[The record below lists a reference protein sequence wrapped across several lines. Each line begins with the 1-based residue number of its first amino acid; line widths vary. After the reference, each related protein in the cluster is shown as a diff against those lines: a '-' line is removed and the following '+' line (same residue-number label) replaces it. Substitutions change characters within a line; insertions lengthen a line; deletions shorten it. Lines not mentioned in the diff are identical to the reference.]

1 MEKYVI
7 FDINNEKSV
16 KTYFNNSM
24 NLIVE
29 NKQRIIEELVRLK
42 DNIDVEEES
51 MEVIFS
57 FLLKET
63 DSVVSKL
70 SKYDMLSILMSL
82 SEAGYTSDEIKEAV
96 QKLLDDEMDGDE
108 FYALLARFNRM
119 LVRTLPLKTLISLQ
133 DAFHSAGK
141 SIADLLSEEEKESLL
156 SSN

>member
-7 FDINNEKSV
+7 FDINNEESV
-16 KTYFNNSM
+16 KAYTNN
-24 NLIVE
+24 LVRLVVE
-29 NKQRIIEELVRLK
+29 NKQRLIEELVRLK

-51 MEVIFS
+51 VEVIFS
-57 FLLKET
+57 FLLNEI

-82 SEAGYTSDEIKEAV
+82 SEAGYTSDEIKEAI

-108 FYALLARFNRM
+108 FYALVARFNRM
-119 LVRTLPLKTLISLQ
+119 LVRTLPLKTLIPLQ
-133 DAFHSAGK
+133 DAFHSTGK
-141 SIADLLSEEEKESLL
+141 SIADLLSEECKESLL

>member
-16 KTYFNNSM
+16 KAYTNN
-24 NLIVE
+24 LVRLVVE

-51 MEVIFS
+51 MGVMFS
-57 FLLKET
+57 LLLN
-63 DSVVSKL
+63 SVVLKL

-82 SEAGYTSDEIKEAV
+82 SEAGYTSDEIKEAI

-108 FYALLARFNRM
+108 FYALLARFDRM
-119 LVRTLPLKTLISLQ
+119 LVRTLPLKTFISLQ
-133 DAFHSAGK
+133 GAFHSTEK
-141 SIADLLSEEEKESLL
+141 SIADLLNEECKESLL

>member
-16 KTYFNNSM
+16 KAYSNNSVR
-24 NLIVE
+24 LVVE

-57 FLLKET
+57 FLLNET
-63 DSVVSKL
+63 DSIVSKL
-70 SKYDMLSILMSL
+70 SKYDTLSVLMSL
-82 SEAGYTSDEIKEAV
+82 SEAGYTSDEIKEAI

-108 FYALLARFNRM
+108 FYALLARFDRM
-119 LVRTLPLKTLISLQ
+119 LVRTLPLKTFISLQ
-133 DAFHSAGK
+133 GAFHSTEK
-141 SIADLLSEEEKESLL
+141 SIADLLNEECKESLL

>member
-16 KTYFNNSM
+16 KAYSNNSVR
-24 NLIVE
+24 LVVE

-57 FLLKET
+57 FLLNET
-63 DSVVSKL
+63 DSIVSKL
-70 SKYDMLSILMSL
+70 SKYDTLSVLMSL
-82 SEAGYTSDEIKEAV
+82 SEAGYTSDEIKEAI

-108 FYALLARFNRM
+108 FYALLARFDRM
-119 LVRTLPLKTLISLQ
+119 LVRTLPLKTLIPLQ
-133 DAFHSAGK
+133 DAFYSAGE
-141 SIADLLSEEEKESLL
+141 SIADLLNEECKESLL

>member
-16 KTYFNNSM
+16 KAYTNNSVR
-24 NLIVE
+24 LAVE

-51 MEVIFS
+51 MEVMFS
-57 FLLKET
+57 FLLNET
-63 DSVVSKL
+63 DSIVLKL
-70 SKYDMLSILMSL
+70 SKYDTLSVLMSL
-82 SEAGYTSDEIKEAV
+82 SEAGYTSDEIKEAI

-119 LVRTLPLKTLISLQ
+119 LARTLPLKTFISLQ
-133 DAFHSAGK
+133 DAFRSAGE
-141 SIADLLSEEEKESLL
+141 SIADLLSEECKESLL